1 MFKCNVCFDEIKTL
15 EYIEKII
22 ININEDEECIDCVD
36 SNDSTCLR
44 LKCGHAFHTNCII
57 SSFRRNEKCPMCRK
71 ELVNIKTDDYILF
84 TNETN
89 VDEPNNDFE
98 WILLDTLVKQ
108 DRCRNTDL
116 KSLRNHLNVSIKDFH
131 IYHTLLKQKRRQ
143 TIKKALKEF
152 RLEHHKEFRKKLKKV
167 QSNLNIVKSTEK
179 SNIEKLAPNMETPFS
194 ETILKEYFKFNHM
207 YDAASILTK
216 NDIDMNGF
224 SRRFWN

>member
-1 MFKCNVCFDEIKTL
+1 MFKCNVCFDEIKTN
-15 EYIEKII
+15 EYIETIA
-22 ININEDEECIDCVD
+22 NETDENECIDCVD
-36 SNDSTCLR
+36 TNDTTCLR

-71 ELVNIKTDDYILF
+71 ELVNKLSEDYILF
-84 TNETN
+84 TNETL
-89 VDEPNNDFE
+89 EETPNNDFE

-108 DRCRNTDL
+108 DRCRNSDL
-116 KSLRNHLNVSIKDFH
+116 KSLRNHLNLSIKDFH
-131 IYHTLLKQKRRQ
+131 IYHTSLKQKRRE

-152 RLEHHKEFRKKLKKV
+152 RIKHNKEFRKKFKKV
-167 QSNLNIVKSTEK
+167 QTNLNIVKIAEK
-179 SNIEKLAPNMETPFS
+179 TNIEKLAPNMETPFT